1 MLSPIIIALDFEI
14 NDALNLASKLDPS
27 ECKLKVGYQLFT
39 AGGPAVIEKLKNLGF
54 DIFLDL
60 KFHDI
65 PSTVYKAVQNSLEI
79 GIWMLNVHAAGGGE
93 MLKAASSA
101 IESSEKK
108 PILLG
113 VTLLTSLNKG
123 SLREIGFGPDVEVES
138 LVISFAKLC
147 RSNGLD
153 GVVCSPQEIKS
164 LRKEIGKDFV
174 LVTPGIRS
182 NQIAGDDQKRTTSP
196 FKALKEGADYIVV
209 GREVT
214 LDHNP
219 SDKVKQILENIPKQT
234 LNNLK

>member
-39 AGGPAVIEKLKNLGF
+39 AGGPDVIEKLKNLGF

-65 PSTVYKAVQNSLEI
+65 PSTVYNAVKNSMEI

-123 SLREIGFGPDVEVES
+123 SLREIGFGSDVEVES
-138 LVISFAKLC
+138 LVIRFAKLC
-147 RSNGLD
+147 RSKGLD

-196 FKALKEGADYIVV
+196 SKALKEGADYIVV

-214 LDHNP
+214 LDNNP
-219 SDKVKQILENIPKQT
+219 SEKVRQILENIPKQT

>member
-39 AGGPAVIEKLKNLGF
+39 AGGPTVIEKLKNLGF

-65 PSTVYKAVQNSLEI
+65 PSTVYNAVKNSMEI

-123 SLREIGFGPDVEVES
+123 SLREIGFGSDVEVES
-138 LVISFAKLC
+138 LVIRFAKLC
-147 RSNGLD
+147 RSKGLD

-182 NQIAGDDQKRTTSP
+182 NQIVGDDQKRTTSP
-196 FKALKEGADYIVV
+196 SKALKEGADYIVV

-214 LDHNP
+214 LDNNP
-219 SDKVKQILENIPKQT
+219 SEKVRQILENIPKQT

>member
-39 AGGPAVIEKLKNLGF
+39 AGGPDVIEKLKNLGF

-123 SLREIGFGPDVEVES
+123 SLREIGFGSDVEVES
-138 LVISFAKLC
+138 LVIRFAKLC
-147 RSNGLD
+147 RSKGLD

-182 NQIAGDDQKRTTSP
+182 NQIVGDDQKRTTSP
-196 FKALKEGADYIVV
+196 SKALREGADYIVV

-214 LDHNP
+214 LDNNP
-219 SDKVKQILENIPKQT
+219 SEKVRQILENIPKQT

>member
-39 AGGPAVIEKLKNLGF
+39 AGGPDVIEKLKNLGF

-65 PSTVYKAVQNSLEI
+65 PSTVYNAVKNSMEI

-123 SLREIGFGPDVEVES
+123 SLREIGFGSDVEVES
-138 LVISFAKLC
+138 LVIRFAKLC
-147 RSNGLD
+147 RSKGLD

-182 NQIAGDDQKRTTSP
+182 NQIVGDDQKRTTSP
-196 FKALKEGADYIVV
+196 SKALREGADYIVV

-214 LDHNP
+214 LDNNP
-219 SDKVKQILENIPKQT
+219 SEKVRQILENIPKQT